1 MTEEV
6 GLLQRVATRLS
17 LRKVKKEEVVKEEKL
32 EKEEENSG
40 KEEEGAKNGQE
51 ESVLH
56 NDTKTC
62 GKEPANEV
70 STDPGK
76 MSDNGKKKQK
86 KEGL

>member
-1 MTEEV
+1 MTDEV

-17 LRKVKKEEVVKEEKL
+17 LRKVKKEEVVKKEEKL
-32 EKEEENSG
+32 DKEEENSG
-40 KEEEGAKNGQE
+40 KEEEAKNGQE

-56 NDTKTC
+56 NDTKVG